1 MNSNDQSSSSKTFTR
16 LNKNRPQEL
25 SSKKPVSIYRNIFQV
40 KKKEVIDPRFNS
52 AFGEYKPEFFRKRYG
67 FINDMRIKEKEVIL
81 FFIFNSIM

>member
-1 MNSNDQSSSSKTFTR
+1 MDS
-16 LNKNRPQEL
+16 NRPQEL
-25 SSKKPVSIYRNIFQV
+25 SSKKPFYRNSFQL

-81 FFIFNSIM
+81 FSIL